1 MWDYQSEIIKPLQSQ
16 MCNQQLVIVGTLEVR
31 ILDALV
37 IIFENCYLMK

>member
-1 MWDYQSEIIKPLQSQ
+1 MWDYQSEIIKLLQSQ
-16 MCNQQLVIVGTLEVR
+16 TCNQRLVIVGSLEVS